1 MKTITLPLLTL
12 FGCLVWSGV
21 PTTEARE
28 LTWSYAVADLPQRT
42 EPRITGVTPSPPVKS
57 AAPQTVTITGEGFA
71 TVSKIE
77 VSMPDGSIKSFA
89 GADLSGRTPT
99 SVQVSLAFSGM
110 GRYEFVAIA
119 SDGSTSSP
127 FAVEVRGAETSVE
140 GPVINRVQP
149 AQAMASREPQ
159 VFQVE
164 GRRFDAGLRAIVTD
178 PAGTDVTAQVG
189 KVTPTSFELSV
200 TLSTAGDYSL
210 VVNNPNGGV
219 SSVVRIEVR

>member
-1 MKTITLPLLTL
+1 M
-12 FGCLVWSGV
+12 
-21 PTTEARE
+21 A
-28 LTWSYAVADLPQRT
+28 
-42 EPRITGVTPSPPVKS
+42 
-57 AAPQTVTITGEGFA
+57 
-71 TVSKIE
+71 KIE

-89 GADLSGRTPT
+89 GGDLTGRTPT
-99 SVQVSLAFSGM
+99 SVQVSLAFVGM

-119 SDGSTSSP
+119 SDGSTSAP

-178 PAGTDVTAQVG
+178 PAGTDVTV
-189 KVTPTSFELSV
+189 
-200 TLSTAGDYSL
+200 AGGQDHAD
-210 VVNNPNGGV
+210 
-219 SSVVRIEVR
+219 VVRTDRDARRPRATTRSWSATRTAACRAS